1 MKNRSGYS
9 MNRRLFLSGTAA
21 AVFSTS
27 ASGIVYSAS
36 GQIVVAN
43 WGGDWADRTSKFF
56 EVPIVEK
63 AGYTVVRDLG
73 LLDPRRTKLLATRRL
88 PRGTLDVAH
97 LDDAGMFEMT
107 AQGVIENI
115 TEKDVPRLKDVV
127 PQLRSPTFV
136 PWQYSGWVIGY
147 NPDKVK
153 DLPVSF
159 ADLWNPKYVG
169 MVGLTDTHWYH
180 HIEVAALK
188 VGKDFA
194 NINIGAVKDAMMDFK
209 KTVKPRIY
217 PGHLQQAQALKN
229 EEVVVVTNYKS
240 RLLQFATEGVKVK
253 SVYPTEGGISI
264 IFGLVIPKKA
274 PNPEGARF
282 YCNALLDPKG
292 QAELVQKSFYSPA
305 NVKTVLPEAV
315 KKEIAFTE
323 EEKKK
328 LHSRPHEWWLKN
340 RNDLL
345 EWYNKEFKS

>member
-1 MKNRSGYS
+1 MKNYDCYP
-9 MNRRLFLSGTAA
+9 MNRRLFLTGVSA
-21 AVFSTS
+21 AVF
-27 ASGIVYSAS
+27 AAAAGGRAYSAS

-43 WGGDWADRTSKFF
+43 WGGDWADRTAEFF
-56 EVPIVEK
+56 ETPIVEK

-107 AQGVIENI
+107 AQGVVETIS
-115 TEKDVPRLKDVV
+115 EKDVPNLKDVA
-127 PQLRSPTFV
+127 PQLKSPTFV
-136 PWQYSGWVIGY
+136 PWQYSAWVIGY

-153 DLPVSF
+153 SPPTSF
-159 ADLWNPKYVG
+159 ADMWSSKYEG

-180 HIEVAALK
+180 HVEVAALK
-188 VGKDFA
+188 AGKNLTKIDVA
-194 NINIGAVKDAMMDFK
+194 AVKDAMMDFK
-209 KTVKPRIY
+209 RTVKPRIY

-229 EEVVVVTNYKS
+229 EEVTLVTNYKS
-240 RLLQFATEGVKVK
+240 RILQFATEGVKIR
-253 SVYPTEGGISI
+253 SIYPAEGGVSI

-292 QAELVQKSFYSPA
+292 QAGLVQKSFYSPA
-305 NVKTVLPEAV
+305 NTKAILPEEV
-315 KKEIAFTE
+315 KKEIVFSE

-328 LHSRPHEWWLKN
+328 LHNRPHEWWLKN
-340 RNDLL
+340 RSDLL